1 MLATFVGKSH
11 LVPGLVT
18 HWPELGHRATPMLF
32 IRRWQ
37 GEEGLEVEGGSANK
51 QQFAR
56 EHLLKLKGNQ
66 NFWVCVSGGL
76 LFM

>member
-18 HWPELGHRATPMLF
+18 HWPELGHMAMPMLF

-37 GEEGLEVEGGSANK
+37 GE
-51 QQFAR
+51 
-56 EHLLKLKGNQ
+56 
-66 NFWVCVSGGL
+66 GGL
-76 LFM
+76 GGGGWLSQ